1 MARKTPNT
9 RNYRAPDRI
18 PEREQQWKTIEK
30 ALSSPIV
37 PPGEDQA
44 TRRSE
49 NVSGRRRN
57 PR

>member
-1 MARKTPNT
+1 MARKPNT
-9 RNYRAPDRI
+9 RNYRPPDRI

-30 ALSSPIV
+30 ALSSPIE
-37 PPGEDQA
+37 PPGKSQA
-44 TRRSE
+44 R